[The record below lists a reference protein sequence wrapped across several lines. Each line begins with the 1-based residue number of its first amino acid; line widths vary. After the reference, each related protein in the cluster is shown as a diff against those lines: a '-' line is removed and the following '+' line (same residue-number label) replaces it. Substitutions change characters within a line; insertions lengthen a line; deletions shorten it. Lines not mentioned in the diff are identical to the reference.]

1 MFTSPSHDP
10 GDFSGDCPLLLPN
23 RLAPKAVAVPTQR
36 MIFVS
41 SRKEVLANDLRAVR
55 DGDGAQKKRDVP
67 NAKCQWTG
75 VTANRRALAGP

>member
-1 MFTSPSHDP
+1 
-10 GDFSGDCPLLLPN
+10 
-23 RLAPKAVAVPTQR
+23 

-75 VTANRRALAGP
+75 MTANQLALPGP